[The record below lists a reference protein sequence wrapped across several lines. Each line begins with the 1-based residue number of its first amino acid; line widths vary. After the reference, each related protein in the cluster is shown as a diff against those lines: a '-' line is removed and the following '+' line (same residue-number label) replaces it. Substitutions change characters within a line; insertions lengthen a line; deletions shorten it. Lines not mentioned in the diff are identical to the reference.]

1 MMPYDGRD
9 DGWQIA
15 RIMRSI
21 REAER
26 RTLERIAAVILCC
39 DYCARPLKLT
49 GYSPAGGK
57 PVTLATCPHCDRY
70 RKGDDE

>member
-1 MMPYDGRD
+1 MPYDGRD
-9 DGWQIA
+9 DTADIG

-21 REAER
+21 RAAER
-26 RTLERIAAVILCC
+26 RTMERIAAVILCC

-49 GYSPAGGK
+49 GYSPAGGH

-70 RKGDDE
+70 DEREDD